1 MHRSHRPFGQSHDE
15 IFLLPGAFAF
25 GEHALRL
32 RTLLGSCVA
41 IALWHPR
48 RRIGGMCHYLLP
60 GFSGGSASMTDGR
73 YAGGAFRLFLSEI
86 ARHRTRP
93 EDYEATLL
101 GGGKMF
107 ESSIGVGWRNIET
120 GRHFLSEHGFLLR
133 GEHVAGI
140 GHRHVTF
147 ELSTG
152 QVSLRHVETLIS
164 GEVAA

>member
-1 MHRSHRPFGQSHDE
+1 MHRISRSAGSSPDD

-25 GEHALRL
+25 GDRSLRL

-41 IALWHPR
+41 IALWHPY

-60 GFSGGSASMTDGR
+60 GTPGESRSLADGR
-73 YAGGAFRLFLSEI
+73 YAGGAFRLFLREI
-86 ARHRTRP
+86 ARHRSRP

-107 ESSIGVGWRNIET
+107 EGSTGVGWRNIES
-120 GRHFLSEHGFLLR
+120 GRRLLSEHGFLLR

-140 GHRHVTF
+140 GHRQVMF
-147 ELSTG
+147 DLSTG
-152 QVSLRHVETLIS
+152 QVSLRHVEALVF